1 MDRVTQGYQ
10 RQQESPVTEIGGI
23 SVEFLQDAVP
33 PTAAART
40 HESPAQRESLLDST
54 QSAGGDS
61 SCFRDRVPGN
71 TRNDESSDEELQ
83 ALVTSHLRE
92 TGVPVFQK
100 IKVTMRSG
108 VAVVSG
114 VVSSELERQMLFRS
128 FRNLYQIRSWID
140 EVDVVEEPE
149 PVETWWSGTR
159 QLFPTTR
166 TLSGLTA
173 IALLALALTLFP
185 RKSDGYGIATYP
197 VTVRVTFEG
206 HPMAGA
212 FVVLHPV
219 GHELPDQIRPAGHVQ
234 DDGVLKLHTFASGD
248 GVPAGE
254 YLVTAQW
261 TRMQSAN
268 GDSTP
273 GPNLLP
279 VRYGLPTTSGL
290 RVLVREGQTEFVELM
305 LTR

>member
-10 RQQESPVTEIGGI
+10 RQQKSPVMEIGGI

-33 PTAAART
+33 PTAAARAD
-40 HESPAQRESLLDST
+40 ELPAQRESLVDPAQNAGVDSRCSRGRVLDN
-54 QSAGGDS
+54 
-61 SCFRDRVPGN
+61 PGI
-71 TRNDESSDEELQ
+71 DESCDEELQ
-83 ALVTSHLRE
+83 ALVESHLRE
-92 TGVPVFQK
+92 TGVPAFQK
-100 IKVTMRSG
+100 INVTVRSG
-108 VAVVSG
+108 LAVVSG
-114 VVSSELERQMLFRS
+114 AVSSELERQMLFRS

-149 PVETWWSGTR
+149 PVETWWSGIR

-173 IALLALALTLFP
+173 IALLALAVALFP

-261 TRMQSAN
+261 TRIQSAY

-279 VRYGLPTTSGL
+279 ARYGLPTTSGL
-290 RVLVREGQTEFVELM
+290 RVLVREGQTEFVELK